1 MKKLLLIFM
10 SLFLL
15 LNESYSQ
22 EIRDQNSPINL
33 KESVSKRI
41 SELGLKL
48 KWKVSEDFYIS
59 YLDEQSFNQAPLG
72 MYLYALTVK
81 MKFLNATTT
90 NSQQINFNSILCG
103 DTIYVFESNKDVDIA
118 KELRNGSLKE
128 CTIVS
133 PYAN

>member
-1 MKKLLLIFM
+1 MKKLPLLLI
-10 SLFLL
+10 SLLLL
-15 LNESYSQ
+15 LNESYAL

-33 KESVSKRI
+33 KESVSKRV
-41 SELGLKL
+41 SDLGLKL
-48 KWKVSEDFYIS
+48 KWKVNEDFYIS

-90 NSQQINFNSILCG
+90 NNQQVNFNSILCG
-103 DTIYVFESNKDVDIA
+103 DTVYIFESNKDANIT